1 MCRPVRVGEIPLS
14 VPADGSRTVSRENAV
29 IGTCIALTVAVAL
42 LVESLNLP
50 YPEWVPLALFI
61 GGGVVVP
68 LTINET
74 LNRRE
79 AA

>member
-1 MCRPVRVGEIPLS
+1 M
-14 VPADGSRTVSRENAV
+14 VSRENAV

-42 LVESLNLP
+42 LIESVNDA

-68 LTINET
+68 LAINGA
-74 LNRRE
+74 LDRRE
-79 AA
+79 TA

>member
-1 MCRPVRVGEIPLS
+1 M
-14 VPADGSRTVSRENAV
+14 VSRENAV
-29 IGTCIALTVAVAL
+29 IGTCIALTVAAAL
-42 LVESLNLP
+42 AIDSLDLA

-68 LTINET
+68 VAINET
-74 LNRRE
+74 LDRRE

>member
-1 MCRPVRVGEIPLS
+1 MSL
-14 VPADGSRTVSRENAV
+14 PADGSGMVSRENAV

-42 LVESLNLP
+42 AIESLNLA
-50 YPEWVPLALFI
+50 YPEWVPLALFL

-68 LTINET
+68 LAINGT
-74 LNRRE
+74 LDRRE

>member
-1 MCRPVRVGEIPLS
+1 M
-14 VPADGSRTVSRENAV
+14 VSRENAV
-29 IGTCIALTVAVAL
+29 IGTCIALTVAAAL
-42 LVESLNLP
+42 SVESLDLA

-68 LTINET
+68 VAINET
-74 LNRRE
+74 LDRRE

>member
-1 MCRPVRVGEIPLS
+1 M
-14 VPADGSRTVSRENAV
+14 VSRENAV
-29 IGTCIALTVAVAL
+29 IGTCIALTVVAAL
-42 LVESLNLP
+42 AIESLNLT

-68 LTINET
+68 LAINET
-74 LNRRE
+74 LDRRG

>member
-1 MCRPVRVGEIPLS
+1 M
-14 VPADGSRTVSRENAV
+14 VSRENAV

-42 LVESLNLP
+42 AIESLSVS

-68 LTINET
+68 LGINEA
-74 LNRRE
+74 LDRRE
-79 AA
+79 TV

>member
-1 MCRPVRVGEIPLS
+1 M
-14 VPADGSRTVSRENAV
+14 VSRENAV
-29 IGTCIALTVAVAL
+29 IGTCITLTVALAL
-42 LVESLNLP
+42 AVESLNLA

-68 LTINET
+68 LAVNEA
-74 LNRRE
+74 LDRQE